1 MTKENSLD
9 GMSYVKRKARLRKMY
24 FHMSR
29 AEELDALFQEA
40 VDDYDS
46 GVLSEEPFEASCL
59 TIIGQSNS
67 GKTREIRHALGRLQA
82 GDRQLECGRAIQ
94 AVSIVLD
101 GETTWKSL
109 GIKILEQV
117 DYYISPRKTEHEI
130 WSRVRQQLRDKGM
143 WIVAIDECQHMFE
156 TLGDKDTRKVI
167 NSIKTLIKNPDW
179 PVVVVL
185 SGIPELLEKVNMDPQ
200 LRNLATAYNMR
211 ALDPNSDEDLHEI
224 DTAFYNYAAVRG
236 VNIDGVRNEETY
248 RRLCYATG
256 HHFGRAFKFMVSL
269 FASIEDDER
278 FLNLDILADHYAQK
292 TQCIPGHNPFIREDY
307 HLCDVSVLL
316 AGLDG

>member
-1 MTKENSLD
+1 MIGENSLD
-9 GMSYVKRKARLRKMY
+9 GMSYVKRKAQLRKMY

-67 GKTREIRHALGRLQA
+67 GKTREIRHALGRLQD

-117 DYYISPRKTEHEI
+117 GYDMSPRRTEHAI

-156 TLGDKDTRKVI
+156 TLGNKETRKVI

-224 DTAFYNYAAVRG
+224 DTAFYNYAAARG
-236 VNIDGVRNEETY
+236 VNIDGVRDEETY

-269 FASIEDDER
+269 FASLEDVDKI
-278 FLNLDILADHYAQK
+278 LTLDVMADHYAEK

-307 HLCDVSVLL
+307 HLCDVEVLL
-316 AGLDG
+316 AGLED